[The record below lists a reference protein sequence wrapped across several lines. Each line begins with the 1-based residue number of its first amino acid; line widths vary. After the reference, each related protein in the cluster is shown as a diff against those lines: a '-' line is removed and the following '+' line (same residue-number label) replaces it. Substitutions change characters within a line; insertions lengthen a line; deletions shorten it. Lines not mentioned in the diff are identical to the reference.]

1 MMARQA
7 PGVDRG
13 TGRGH
18 HGWMTDDGDAPGPA
32 RRSDDLVVSG
42 SLRIPAAELDV
53 RFSTS
58 GGPGGQHANKA
69 ATRVEIRFDVDGSPS
84 LTPHQRER
92 LLERLGATVRVVV
105 DEHRSQ
111 TRNKTVAL
119 ERLGE
124 RLAAALR
131 TEAPRRPTR
140 PGRGAKERR
149 LQAKRQR
156 GETKAGRRRPH
167 DDG

>member
-1 MMARQA
+1 MSDHVDPPA
-7 PGVDRG
+7 PA
-13 TGRGH
+13 H
-18 HGWMTDDGDAPGPA
+18 
-32 RRSDDLVVSG
+32 RSDDVIVSG
-42 SLRIPAAELDV
+42 ALRIPAGELDM

-69 ATRVEIRFDVDGSPS
+69 ATRVEVRFDVAGSPS
-84 LTPHQRER
+84 LTDHQRER
-92 LLERLGATVRVVV
+92 LVERLGPSVRVVV

-111 TRNKTVAL
+111 TRNKTAAL
-119 ERLGE
+119 ERLSE
-124 RLAAALR
+124 RLATALR
-131 TEAPRRPTR
+131 TEPPRRPTR

>member
-1 MMARQA
+1 M
-7 PGVDRG
+7 
-13 TGRGH
+13 
-18 HGWMTDDGDAPGPA
+18 
-32 RRSDDLVVSG
+32 
-42 SLRIPAAELDV
+42 
-53 RFSTS
+53 
-58 GGPGGQHANKA
+58 
-69 ATRVEIRFDVDGSPS
+69 
-84 LTPHQRER
+84 
-92 LLERLGATVRVVV
+92 RVVV

>member
-1 MMARQA
+1 MS
-7 PGVDRG
+7 
-13 TGRGH
+13 
-18 HGWMTDDGDAPGPA
+18 DDGDARGRA

-42 SLRIPAAELDV
+42 GLRIPAGELDV

-58 GGPGGQHANKA
+58 GGPGGQHANRA
-69 ATRVEIRFDVDGSPS
+69 ATRVEVRLDVAGSPS
-84 LTPHQRER
+84 LTDHQRER
-92 LLERLGATVRVVV
+92 LLERLGPTVRVVV

-111 TRNKTVAL
+111 ARNKTVAL

-149 LQAKRQR
+149 LQAKRPR
-156 GETKAGRRRPH
+156 GETKAARRRPH
-167 DDG
+167 DDH

>member
-1 MMARQA
+1 
-7 PGVDRG
+7 
-13 TGRGH
+13 
-18 HGWMTDDGDAPGPA
+18 MTDDGDAPGPA

-42 SLRIPAAELDV
+42 SLRIPATELDV
-53 RFSTS
+53 RFSPS

-69 ATRVEIRFDVDGSPS
+69 ATRVEVRFDVADSPS
-84 LTPHQRER
+84 LTDHQRER
-92 LLERLGATVRVVV
+92 LLERLGSTVRVVA

-111 TRNKTVAL
+111 SRNKTVAL

-131 TEAPRRPTR
+131 TEPPRRPTR

-149 LQAKRQR
+149 LRAKRQR

>member
-1 MMARQA
+1 MSDH
-7 PGVDRG
+7 VDPP
-13 TGRGH
+13 
-18 HGWMTDDGDAPGPA
+18 DPA
-32 RRSDDLVVSG
+32 ARSDDVIVSG
-42 SLRIPAAELDV
+42 GLRIPAGELDV

-69 ATRVEIRFDVDGSPS
+69 ATRVEVRFDVAGSPS
-84 LTPHQRER
+84 LTDHQRER
-92 LLERLGATVRVVV
+92 LVERLGPTVRVVV

-111 TRNKTVAL
+111 SRNRTVAL

-131 TEAPRRPTR
+131 TEPPRRPTR